1 MDLRCYVNDQILFCI
16 GYNFFVPIPSG
27 YRFSSPPST
36 SFTIPSTEYPRLTFT
51 KFNIACKV
59 FEILYKLYRIQSS
72 VCYLQRFR
80 SNLIYHLHLWF
91 TSLSNLNHKVK
102 KLKKCNLFYSRKLYF
117 CSARKQDI
125 STNFF

>member
-1 MDLRCYVNDQILFCI
+1 LDLRCYVNDQILFCI

-27 YRFSSPPST
+27 SRCSSPPST
-36 SFTIPSTEYPRLTFT
+36 SFTIPSTEYPRLTCA
-51 KFNIACKV
+51 KFNIAYKV
-59 FEILYKLYRIQSS
+59 FEILYRIKSS

-117 CSARKQDI
+117 CSARKQER
-125 STNFF
+125 SQTRYEH